1 MMVGLLLEELLEEFE
16 LAVEVLF
23 LDWLLT
29 KGMLLIILI
38 WGLLLLLLLLL
49 VEGRDLLVAGTAL
62 TALTALTAW
71 LDLWW
76 LLDEVATVADLTADS
91 VWWWP
96 LVLVASERPFE
107 ETE

>member
-38 WGLLLLLLLLL
+38 WGLLLLLL

-71 LDLWW
+71 LDLW

-91 VWWWP
+91 VGW
-96 LVLVASERPFE
+96 
-107 ETE
+107 

>member
-1 MMVGLLLEELLEEFE
+1 MLEELLEEFE

-38 WGLLLLLLLLL
+38 WGLLLLLL

-71 LDLWW
+71 LDLW

-91 VWWWP
+91 VGWWP

>member
-38 WGLLLLLLLLL
+38 WGLLLLLLLL
-49 VEGRDLLVAGTAL
+49 VEDKDLLVAGTAL
-62 TALTALTAW
+62 TALTAFTAW
-71 LDLWW
+71 LDLW

-91 VWWWP
+91 VGWW

>member
-1 MMVGLLLEELLEEFE
+1 MMVGLLVEELLEEFE

-38 WGLLLLLLLLL
+38 WGLLLLLL

-91 VWWWP
+91 VGWWP

>member
-16 LAVEVLF
+16 LAVEVLLF

-38 WGLLLLLLLLL
+38 WGLLLLLL

-76 LLDEVATVADLTADS
+76 LLDDEAATVADLTADS
-91 VWWWP
+91 VGWWP
-96 LVLVASERPFE
+96 LVLVVSERPFE

>member
-38 WGLLLLLLLLL
+38 WGLLLLLL

-62 TALTALTAW
+62 TAFTALTAW
-71 LDLWW
+71 LDLW
-76 LLDEVATVADLTADS
+76 LPDDVAAVADLTADS
-91 VWWWP
+91 VGWW

>member
-16 LAVEVLF
+16 LAVEVLL

-38 WGLLLLLLLLL
+38 WGLLLLLL

-71 LDLWW
+71 LDLW

-91 VWWWP
+91 VGWW

>member
-1 MMVGLLLEELLEEFE
+1 MVEELLEEFE

-38 WGLLLLLLLLL
+38 WGLLLLLL

-91 VWWWP
+91 VGWWP

>member
-38 WGLLLLLLLLL
+38 WGLLLLLL

-71 LDLWW
+71 LDLW

-91 VWWWP
+91 VGWWP

>member
-16 LAVEVLF
+16 LAVEVLLF

-38 WGLLLLLLLLL
+38 WGLLLLLL

-76 LLDEVATVADLTADS
+76 LLDEAATVADLTADS
-91 VWWWP
+91 VGWWP

>member
-71 LDLWW
+71 LDLW

-91 VWWWP
+91 VGWWP

>member
-16 LAVEVLF
+16 LAVEVLL

-38 WGLLLLLLLLL
+38 WGLLLLLL

-76 LLDEVATVADLTADS
+76 LLDDEAATVADLTADS
-91 VWWWP
+91 VGWWP

>member
-1 MMVGLLLEELLEEFE
+1 MLEELLEEFE
-16 LAVEVLF
+16 LAVEVLL

-38 WGLLLLLLLLL
+38 WGFLLLLLLLLG
-49 VEGRDLLVAGTAL
+49 EGRDLLVAGTAL

-71 LDLWW
+71 LDLWG
-76 LLDEVATVADLTADS
+76 LLDEAATVADLTADS
-91 VWWWP
+91 VGWWP

>member
-1 MMVGLLLEELLEEFE
+1 MMVGLLEELEEFE
-16 LAVEVLF
+16 LAVEALF

-38 WGLLLLLLLLL
+38 WGMLLLPLVDDD
-49 VEGRDLLVAGTAL
+49 VEGKDLLVLEAGTAL

-71 LDLWW
+71 DLW
-76 LLDEVATVADLTADS
+76 LEEATVADLTAES
-91 VWWWP
+91 VGWWL
-96 LVLVASERPFE
+96 LVPSDRLF

>member
-38 WGLLLLLLLLL
+38 WGLLLLLL

-71 LDLWW
+71 LDLW
-76 LLDEVATVADLTADS
+76 LPDEVATVADLTADS
-91 VWWWP
+91 VGWWV
-96 LVLVASERPFE
+96 VLVASERPFE

>member
-38 WGLLLLLLLLL
+38 WGLLLLLL

-91 VWWWP
+91 VGWWP